1 MKETTAQSLYLKKLK
16 SRKRQITALRLIR
29 FLGFLALGEA
39 AADFGWIDS
48 FIFSS
53 PSGIAKT
60 F

>member
-16 SRKRQITALRLIR
+16 SRKRQITALRLIL
-29 FLGFLALGEA
+29 FLGFLALWEA